1 MQMMKSVVGMLCCS
15 LGISLAAI
23 GCGDDE
29 DEKKGVSVETPGAD
43 VEVKAEQKALEGSQ
57 GAAAGSAASAPSA
70 R

>member
-1 MQMMKSVVGMLCCS
+1 MIKSVVGMLLS
-15 LGISLAAI
+15 LGLAFATI

-43 VEVKAEQKALEGSQ
+43 VEVKADTKALEGSQ
-57 GAAAGSAASAPSA
+57 AAAAGSAASTPAA